1 MSQQLNIAL
10 IQMISTP
17 IVEQNLLK
25 AEELIAKA
33 CIRPVDFI
41 VLPEFF
47 IQITTAD
54 DAQRF
59 NCAEN
64 LGCGAIQQ
72 LMADLAVKYQ
82 CYIVAGTILIKHST
96 SHKYYNT
103 SIVFNPN
110 GKQIAVYNKIHLFRF
125 NDGVQHYDETQ
136 TFSGGDEIVTFEVN
150 GFRLGLGIC
159 YDLRF
164 PELFRQMGVLDG
176 IVLPS
181 AFTYATGL
189 AHWELLCKS
198 RAVEN
203 QCYFV
208 GVNQGGLHP
217 TGRHTYGH
225 SLVVDPWGDVITG
238 CAEGEKILYAQL
250 ERTRIN
256 EVRQKLPAVEHRVL

>member
-1 MSQQLNIAL
+1 MNSRLNIAL

-17 IVEQNLLK
+17 NVAENLVK
-25 AEELIAKA
+25 AEELIAQA
-33 CIRPVDFI
+33 CANSVDLV

-54 DAQRF
+54 DARRF

-64 LGCGAIQQ
+64 LGSGAIQQ
-72 LMADLAVKYQ
+72 FMTEMAIKYQ
-82 CYIVAGTILIKHST
+82 CYLVAGTILIKHLAT
-96 SHKYYNT
+96 QKYYNT
-103 SIVFNPN
+103 SIVFDPH

-125 NDGVQHYDETQ
+125 YDGIQHYDETM
-136 TFSGGDEIVTFEVN
+136 TFSAGEEIVTFEVN
-150 GFRLGLGIC
+150 GFKLGLAIC

-164 PELFRQMGVLDG
+164 PELFRQMGIVDG
-176 IVLPS
+176 IILPS

-208 GVNQGGLHP
+208 GVNQGGVHV

-225 SLVVDPWGDVITG
+225 SLVINPWGEVVTE
-238 CAEGEKILYAQL
+238 CAEGEQVLYARL
-250 ERTRIN
+250 ERTKIN
-256 EVRQKLPAVEHRVL
+256 EVRKKLPALEHRVL